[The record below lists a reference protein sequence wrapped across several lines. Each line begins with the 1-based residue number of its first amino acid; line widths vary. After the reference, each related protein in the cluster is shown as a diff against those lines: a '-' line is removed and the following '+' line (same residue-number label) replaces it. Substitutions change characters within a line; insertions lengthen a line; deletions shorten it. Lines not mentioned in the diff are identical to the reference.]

1 MFEVASF
8 LVLTRDWRPR
18 GQEVVLEAD
27 EGEAPG
33 QAEHVLR
40 EAAHQVVAE
49 VESDQLGA
57 AAESLWVEI

>member
-1 MFEVASF
+1 MFEVVTF
-8 LVLTRDWRPR
+8 LILTRYWRPR

-33 QAEHVLR
+33 QAEHVPR